1 MELVHYIHCP
11 LLCRLYNY
19 IITLHQLLSWMWC
32 HKTLYNYV
40 IALCYLSPPPLQ
52 IFLVADVMY
61 SFLVHQY
68 DLKHGLPRLDQLGK
82 PVKLKLY

>member
-1 MELVHYIHCP
+1 MYIDSITIVHVCGNPTIIAFSIQ
-11 LLCRLYNY
+11 LCDSIVLF
-19 IITLHQLLSWMWC
+19 IS
-32 HKTLYNYV
+32 
-40 IALCYLSPPPLQ
+40 PPLQ